1 MGWGT
6 SDKAGARA
14 RASIQWGKESPYTL
28 PTITVWQSLRLVYL
42 FIFDFYRTHAAA
54 TVLFITMPEP
64 LALGGLLTKAT
75 VVILNRYPSHWHLVG
90 TPLSPGNLPASQAK
104 DMICAQTNLPT
115 SPAVVFT
122 PLEDRHCGFLL

>member
-6 SDKAGARA
+6 WDREHEL
-14 RASIQWGKESPYTL
+14 ASSGEKTVHTL
-28 PTITVWQSLRLVYL
+28 PTITVWKSLRLVYL
-42 FIFDFYRTHAAA
+42 FIFDFYRTHPAA

-64 LALGGLLTKAT
+64 LALGGLLIKAT

-90 TPLSPGNLPASQAK
+90 TPLSPGNLPALQAK
-104 DMICAQTNLPT
+104 DTIFAQSNLPT

-122 PLEDRHCGFLL
+122 HLKYRHCGFLL